1 MKSHRFIEPIELI
14 YTRPI
19 DPIELYEFQLAQA
32 HIDAT
37 PGMREK
43 IDLEWQRGY

>member
-1 MKSHRFIEPIELI
+1 MKSHRFIEPI
-14 YTRPI
+14 TVRPI

-37 PGMREK
+37 PGMRAR
-43 IDLEWQRGY
+43 IDAEWESGY